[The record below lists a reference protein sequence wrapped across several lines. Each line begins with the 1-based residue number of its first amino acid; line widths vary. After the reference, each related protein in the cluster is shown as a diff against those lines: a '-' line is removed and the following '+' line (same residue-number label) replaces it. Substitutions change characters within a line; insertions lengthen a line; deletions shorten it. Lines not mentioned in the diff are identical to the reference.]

1 MDAMNGTEKSSE
13 TDLERAV
20 SPHSLRSARTAR
32 SSPNDGAPLK
42 RERSAI
48 EDTAAALAETDPGIE
63 EEKEIDELP
72 NGGYGWVI
80 VVCILAL
87 NACTWGVNTTYGVFS
102 AYFLQNDY
110 YGGTQLDYS
119 WVGGL
124 SAAIAVFQGPLANW
138 MVRRFGFKIPLYLGA
153 VCVVLGQCMA
163 GVATN
168 FAGFIICQGLIFGIG
183 MGFVLVPSQPLVAHW
198 FDKRLSLAQGIG
210 QAGSGVGALVFSNL
224 TPVLLHKLGVK
235 WTYVING
242 CICMALLFP
251 AVFLLKGRHKAVQAR
266 SAPLEFK
273 WFWHPGYRWLL
284 LWAFL
289 TMMGYFITIYT
300 LASFCTDALGLSQK
314 QGGAVQSILAA
325 GQIVGRPLWGY
336 LLDRGGRVN
345 MVIIS
350 YLIAGVSTLTIWM
363 LGRSFSVMALYGFIA
378 GATNGTIHSAS
389 TPLSAAVVGLPDL
402 ASALAMYWLTLG
414 VPNLVGQPF
423 GIMLLD
429 YSRDKLGRT
438 GPSAY
443 TISIGFC
450 GGLYL
455 AAAFLLVGA
464 KRYLQGDWKV
474 FKRA

>member
-1 MDAMNGTEKSSE
+1 
-13 TDLERAV
+13 
-20 SPHSLRSARTAR
+20 
-32 SSPNDGAPLK
+32 
-42 RERSAI
+42 
-48 EDTAAALAETDPGIE
+48 
-63 EEKEIDELP
+63 
-72 NGGYGWVI
+72 
-80 VVCILAL
+80 
-87 NACTWGVNTTYGVFS
+87 
-102 AYFLQNDY
+102 
-110 YGGTQLDYS
+110 
-119 WVGGL
+119 
-124 SAAIAVFQGPLANW
+124 
-138 MVRRFGFKIPLYLGA
+138 
-153 VCVVLGQCMA
+153 
-163 GVATN
+163 
-168 FAGFIICQGLIFGIG
+168 
-183 MGFVLVPSQPLVAHW
+183 
-198 FDKRLSLAQGIG
+198 
-210 QAGSGVGALVFSNL
+210 
-224 TPVLLHKLGVK
+224 
-235 WTYVING
+235 
-242 CICMALLFP
+242 
-251 AVFLLKGRHKAVQAR
+251 
-266 SAPLEFK
+266 
-273 WFWHPGYRWLL
+273 
-284 LWAFL
+284 
-289 TMMGYFITIYT
+289 MGYFITIYT